1 MHFVHPGIM
10 VWAWAYARLLHLH
23 FSFLDHKCT
32 WIMIYTKAQ
41 LDIKN
46 IKYCFCYKAMA
57 SGHVINVLNM
67 NWLFYHSFHSK
78 EPWFSLS
85 LSVFSWKTL
94 SLLLCPPNSG
104 WWRLS
109 REFSTDVPITFRPNG
124 LQIYFDRST
133 TSLLFIFIGGKIKA
147 SLNGEIWMSKVLQN
161 VWGKSGG
168 WIIKK
173 LESEVEKSQR
183 LLCRSSS
190 RKFNVSI
197 PYRPRFWAL
206 GFQCLAT
213 GGLGISIRIPWKSC
227 VENVPIFSF
236 GSLLPCL

>member
-1 MHFVHPGIM
+1 MSSIWIGYFITASIQKSPD
-10 VWAWAYARLLHLH
+10 
-23 FSFLDHKCT
+23 FLSPLVFFRVKRFL
-32 WIMIYTKAQ
+32 Y
-41 LDIKN
+41 
-46 IKYCFCYKAMA
+46 FC
-57 SGHVINVLNM
+57 V
-67 NWLFYHSFHSK
+67 
-78 EPWFSLS
+78 
-85 LSVFSWKTL
+85 
-94 SLLLCPPNSG
+94 PPNSG

-124 LQIYFDRST
+124 LQIYFDRPT
-133 TSLLFIFIGGKIKA
+133 YFIFIGGKIKA
-147 SLNGEIWMSKVLQN
+147 SLNGEILMSKVLQN

-168 WIIKK
+168 RIKKK

>member
-1 MHFVHPGIM
+1 MPEPDFCICIFPFWIINVHELWCIQKPSSI
-10 VWAWAYARLLHLH
+10 
-23 FSFLDHKCT
+23 SK
-32 WIMIYTKAQ
+32 
-41 LDIKN
+41 
-46 IKYCFCYKAMA
+46 IKYIAFATRPLA
-57 SGHVINVLNM
+57 SGHVINVLDM

-161 VWGKSGG
+161 VWGKIWGLNQKES
-168 WIIKK
+168 WI
-173 LESEVEKSQR
+173 
-183 LLCRSSS
+183 
-190 RKFNVSI
+190 
-197 PYRPRFWAL
+197 
-206 GFQCLAT
+206 
-213 GGLGISIRIPWKSC
+213 
-227 VENVPIFSF
+227 
-236 GSLLPCL
+236 GSLKEPTSSLQITFKEIQCSHSL

>member
-1 MHFVHPGIM
+1 MTYKLFCLSKTISEPKSLKGEKAITIF
-10 VWAWAYARLLHLH
+10 WCLLSQLKKLKLKFWKWQMKQNIPPFLKIPLTQFHKKLPK
-23 FSFLDHKCT
+23 SFLSPC
-32 WIMIYTKAQ
+32 
-41 LDIKN
+41 LL
-46 IKYCFCYKAMA
+46 
-57 SGHVINVLNM
+57 HVINVLDM

-147 SLNGEIWMSKVLQN
+147 SLNGEI
-161 VWGKSGG
+161 
-168 WIIKK
+168 
-173 LESEVEKSQR
+173 
-183 LLCRSSS
+183 
-190 RKFNVSI
+190 
-197 PYRPRFWAL
+197 
-206 GFQCLAT
+206 
-213 GGLGISIRIPWKSC
+213 
-227 VENVPIFSF
+227 
-236 GSLLPCL
+236 